1 MSEEGVQHAQKSER
15 FKRKRKKSF
24 LKNARKYAKKGCYG
38 RGSQLDADTYQYFVR
53 IMEAYRQG
61 FDSDEDKAIF
71 VNNVFEQTVDQ
82 EINCCCNQVG
92 CRVIEMLIPFAN
104 DEVLKRYMKC
114 FGDELRP
121 LCCDRFASHVIESL
135 VAEAAKKSFKPISK
149 DDINASCKEFVLK
162 VSRFLLNNLED
173 YLWDTYGNHVIR
185 RCLESLAQIPNEK
198 VKNDA
203 KSEEPDIKVE
213 LPEEFIEVIKDYC
226 ERIMHWP
233 QFGELCQTDVTSGF
247 LQSLLKALKK
257 ADKKLLK
264 KLLEK
269 LLSTNF
275 APEVEN
281 SDSDNLPSVFLS
293 KPAMMVLETTLE
305 VSKSKM
311 FTQIFVKCFSGRLV
325 KLATTRSTNFTVQ
338 KLIMNCKEK
347 SEFELMF
354 DELSSNFKEII
365 VAGHTGIIWALAQSC
380 KNLASKQGSFMQN
393 LMKSLDCVEEEKH
406 KDFILCLCKFND
418 FDTTQKQSKENL
430 QKDKLSLHGTLILQ
444 LLLEFNK
451 PIKIVNGLLSLDQN
465 ELKALFSNTMGSHIV
480 DSYVKSL
487 YVGEKSR
494 EKLIRKMKGT
504 YQELASSKFGSR
516 SFEAIWNAAN
526 LKNKLAIMEELV
538 YKDGSWSSSQ
548 YGKIIANKINLAL
561 YKRNKEEWKNSLNTV
576 KKAEKLFEDILK

>member
-1 MSEEGVQHAQKSER
+1 MSEEDVQQVQKSDR
-15 FKRKRKKSF
+15 YKRKRKKSF

-38 RGSQLDADTYQYFVR
+38 RGSQLDADTYQYFVG
-53 IMEAYRQG
+53 IMEVYRQG

-71 VNNVFEQTVDQ
+71 VNNVFEQTVGQ

-104 DEVLKRYMKC
+104 DEVLRRYMTC
-114 FGDELRP
+114 FGEELRP
-121 LCCDRFASHVIESL
+121 LCCDRFASHVLESL
-135 VAEAAKKSFKPISK
+135 VAEATKKTFEPTSE
-149 DDINASCKEFVLK
+149 DNINLHCKEFVLK

-198 VKNDA
+198 IKLEDFNT
-203 KSEEPDIKVE
+203 KVE
-213 LPEEFIEVIKDYC
+213 LPEDFIEVIKDYC

-233 QFGELCQTDVTSGF
+233 QFGDLCQTDVTSGF
-247 LQSLLKALKK
+247 LQSLLKVLKK

-264 KLLEK
+264 TLLQKLLAI
-269 LLSTNF
+269 NF
-275 APEVEN
+275 APEVETN
-281 SDSDNLPSVFLS
+281 ESDKLSSVFLS
-293 KPAMMVLETTLE
+293 KPAMMVLEIALE

-311 FTQIFVKCFSGRLV
+311 FSQIFLKCFSGRLI

-354 DELSSNFKEII
+354 DELCNNFKEII
-365 VAGHTGIIWALAQSC
+365 EAGHTGIIWGLAQSC

-393 LMKSLDCVEEEKH
+393 LMKSLDCVEEERH

-451 PIKIVNGLLSLDQN
+451 PIKIVNGLLNMDQN

-480 DSYVKSL
+480 DSYVKSV

-561 YKRNKEEWKNSLNTV
+561 YKRNKDEWKNSFNIV